1 MRCLGL
7 PYGGTV
13 KAKDGIGMLLW
24 NVPKRRAYSR
34 IAAPGGSVT
43 GSHYLS
49 LEAGRTV
56 ICART
61 GSGFW
66 KCHRAQACPGRYLSC
81 ACLGRSSL
89 GPYGIRTH
97 SLRTARA
104 GSSLEVRERLA
115 RSVPGRTSFSTSL
128 PGVNRPCCSS
138 DDFCGQAR
146 HDYLLHPLGGCC
158 PLTAV
163 LCPLLAG
170 ARVQTITSLQCT
182 CQ

>member
-1 MRCLGL
+1 
-7 PYGGTV
+7 
-13 KAKDGIGMLLW
+13 MLLW
-24 NVPKRRAYSR
+24 NVRKRRAYSR

-61 GSGFW
+61 GSDFW
-66 KCHRAQACPGRYLSC
+66 KCRALAMASGMS
-81 ACLGRSSL
+81 RSVSVVRMSRTFES
-89 GPYGIRTH
+89 GSIMYGVRTH
-97 SLRTARA
+97 SLRAARA